1 MNWETTD
8 GVHKHS
14 NALVVDSLIWRNTR
28 RVNWKSISKIP
39 PKRRRTKTVCWAN
52 NQLGQVIEANLSIKF
67 IIYRYLPANEKLSA
81 RGVLLAG
88 LLFRTESSWQNWGL
102 LQILSLLT
110 VSASS
115 PINNKT
121 NRMIVYRFMDIN
133 RQFTGH
139 SEEQDREI
147 VFDKLIMLYMLNGQ

>member
-1 MNWETTD
+1 MLEGWLVFCL
-8 GVHKHS
+8 GPK
-14 NALVVDSLIWRNTR
+14 ALD
-28 RVNWKSISKIP
+28 KIEGFC
-39 PKRRRTKTVCWAN
+39 R
-52 NQLGQVIEANLSIKF
+52 F
-67 IIYRYLPANEKLSA
+67 
-81 RGVLLAG
+81 
-88 LLFRTESSWQNWGL
+88 F
-102 LQILSLLT
+102 SLLT